1 MKPPLKVKTLN
12 LVNVGLSF
20 WELASI
26 YQHTDK
32 SWTGTSHLCNLPLL
46 VEFDVKAR
54 ENVVVDRVLLAPK
67 PVLQVL
73 RHGEIQVQDANAN
86 ANAI

>member
-1 MKPPLKVKTLN
+1 MTKAACP
-12 LVNVGLSF
+12 S
-20 WELASI
+20 
-26 YQHTDK
+26 
-32 SWTGTSHLCNLPLL
+32 LL

-73 RHGEIQVQDANAN
+73 RHGEIQVQEI